1 MSKKNNKNDTVN
13 SKVVKKSQPPP
24 QQQQQK
30 KQQPTKQQPQQPTK
44 QQPQQPTKQQQPA
57 KQQPTKQQ
65 QQPAKQQPAK
75 QPAKQQPAKQQPAKQ
90 QPTKQ
95 QTQQPTKLTTKE
107 KTIKKVEEKEEE
119 NVETTNNPMGIEKEL
134 FEEISTLQV
143 EIENIGNKEM
153 KQKLK
158 LDLERDT
165 QLSPLYAER
174 EAILKNIPE
183 FWSTCIFKHPILS
196 ALITDSKDISFLKHL
211 NGFNVEMKE
220 NGNVKFTFTFANN
233 SFIKNKQIW
242 KEYVFD
248 TDGVSTSCSP
258 IQWKNG
264 NDITKKKEGEDPS
277 FFSWFSDQDDLEIF
291 DIFKHEIW
299 MFPMDFYSKKVEDDE

>member
-1 MSKKNNKNDTVN
+1 MSKKNNKNNDTVN
-13 SKVVKKSQPPP
+13 SKVVKKSQPPQQQQ

-30 KQQPTKQQPQQPTK
+30 KPQQPTKQPQPTKPQQSTKPQQPIKPQQPTK
-44 QQPQQPTKQQQPA
+44 QQPQQPTKQQTT
-57 KQQPTKQQ
+57 KQQP
-65 QQPAKQQPAK
+65 
-75 QPAKQQPAKQQPAKQ
+75 
-90 QPTKQ
+90 Q
-95 QTQQPTKLTTKE
+95 QTNKLTTE
-107 KTIKKVEEKEEE
+107 KTIKKVVKEKEEE
-119 NVETTNNPMGIEKEL
+119 NVETTTTTNNPMGIEKEL

-174 EAILKNIPE
+174 EAILKNIPD

-211 NGFNVEMKE
+211 NAFNVEMKE
-220 NGNVKFTFTFANN
+220 NGNVKFTFTFTNN

-299 MFPMDFYSKKVEDDE
+299 MFPMDFYSKNVEDDE

>member
-1 MSKKNNKNDTVN
+1 MSKKNKSNETAN
-13 SKVVKKSQPPP
+13 SKVVKKSQPPQQQPNKQP
-24 QQQQQK
+24 QQQSN
-30 KQQPTKQQPQQPTK
+30 KQQPTKQQPT
-44 QQPQQPTKQQQPA
+44 
-57 KQQPTKQQ
+57 KQQPTKQL
-65 QQPAKQQPAK
+65 
-75 QPAKQQPAKQQPAKQ
+75 
-90 QPTKQ
+90 
-95 QTQQPTKLTTKE
+95 TKLTTE
-107 KTIKKVEEKEEE
+107 KTIKKVEEKEE
-119 NVETTNNPMGIEKEL
+119 NVEANNPMGIEKEL

-143 EIENIGNKEM
+143 EIENISNKEM

-174 EAILKNIPE
+174 EAILKNIPQ

-196 ALITDSKDISFLKHL
+196 ALITDPKDISFLKHL

-220 NGNVKFTFTFANN
+220 NGNVKFTFTFTNN

>member
-13 SKVVKKSQPPP
+13 SKVVKKSQPP

-65 QQPAKQQPAK
+65 QQQ
-75 QPAKQQPAKQQPAKQ
+75 QQPAKQQPAKQ

-95 QTQQPTKLTTKE
+95 QQTPPTKQQQPTKLTTKE
-107 KTIKKVEEKEEE
+107 KTIKKVEEKEEEE

>member
-1 MSKKNNKNDTVN
+1 MSKKNNKNNDTVN
-13 SKVVKKSQPPP
+13 SKVVKKSQPQ

-30 KQQPTKQQPQQPTK
+30 KPQQPAKQHPAKQHPAKQQPQQPTK
-44 QQPQQPTKQQQPA
+44 QQPT

-65 QQPAKQQPAK
+65 PQTTKQQP
-75 QPAKQQPAKQQPAKQ
+75 
-90 QPTKQ
+90 Q
-95 QTQQPTKLTTKE
+95 QTNKLTKTE

-220 NGNVKFTFTFANN
+220 NGNVKFTFTFTNN